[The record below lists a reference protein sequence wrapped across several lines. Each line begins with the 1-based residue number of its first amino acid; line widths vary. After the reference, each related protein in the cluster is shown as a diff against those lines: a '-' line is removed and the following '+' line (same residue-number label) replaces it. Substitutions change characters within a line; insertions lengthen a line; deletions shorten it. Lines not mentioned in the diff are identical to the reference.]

1 MQGKLIALIARHV
14 APPRYLVFAALFI
27 LVLAGMWSGGVA
39 LQIALLG
46 SFDIAALVFFL
57 SALPLLNDDVTT
69 MRATA
74 AQNDTN
80 RVGLLAITV
89 LILAVVLF
97 AIGGLLAYRPEK
109 LWLDIPLILGSL
121 VLAWLFANTV
131 FALHYAHLYY
141 RQAEGGDGRGLDF
154 PDTQMPGY
162 WDFLYF
168 SLTLGMTFQ
177 TSDVTINGAHM
188 RRVVLAQTVAA
199 FFFNMGV
206 LAFAINTLGS
216 L

>member
-57 SALPLLNDDVTT
+57 SALPLLNDDVT
-69 MRATA
+69 
-74 AQNDTN
+74 
-80 RVGLLAITV
+80 
-89 LILAVVLF
+89 
-97 AIGGLLAYRPEK
+97 
-109 LWLDIPLILGSL
+109 
-121 VLAWLFANTV
+121 
-131 FALHYAHLYY
+131 
-141 RQAEGGDGRGLDF
+141 
-154 PDTQMPGY
+154 
-162 WDFLYF
+162 
-168 SLTLGMTFQ
+168 
-177 TSDVTINGAHM
+177 INGAHM